1 MNFLVRPPF
10 KQVAKGLPTFLTHV
24 GCFSSVNFS
33 VTEKGRVLGDISTC
47 WTQEGPLFTVSHQ
60 VVEQRK
66 GPCEGFPTATTL
78 EGFLRSAD
86 SPRLLV
92 TRAGQEGLL
101 ALGALVGLPLT
112 VGSIVLEKVMA
123 VQNVLATLPE
133 CEGFLST
140 VLLLALA
147 RVCTVP

>member
-1 MNFLVRPPF
+1 MFAGESLPTFTATVTHFSSMNFLVRPQF

-47 WTQEGPLFTVSHQ
+47 WTQEGPLFTVRHQ

-66 GPCEGFPTATTL
+66 GPWEGFPTATTL

-123 VQNVLATLPE
+123 IQNVLATP
-133 CEGFLST
+133 
-140 VLLLALA
+140 
-147 RVCTVP
+147 